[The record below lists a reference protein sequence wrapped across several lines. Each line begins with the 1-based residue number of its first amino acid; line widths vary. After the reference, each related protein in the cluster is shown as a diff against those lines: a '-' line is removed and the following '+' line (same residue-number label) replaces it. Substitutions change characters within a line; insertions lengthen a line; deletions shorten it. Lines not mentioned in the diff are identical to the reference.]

1 MKFFPEFQKNY
12 AELKV
17 RLEKL
22 KLPGVDKA
30 ESIQEGI
37 AEILKGD
44 ASDATFSLGK
54 PDAKLFLELQW
65 AKKVKSSIDNGIES
79 VIEKIKNTQNEVE
92 LLPGEGLTGQ
102 LKDSVKI
109 KFEDIDRILQSDNF
123 FEQAVSL
130 YDFAT
135 EIESEVM
142 STCENFKE
150 EQNENIRHSIEE
162 VKQTYEWG
170 QLNDEQKQEF
180 SSRLDNALI
189 KDKSGIKGIREI
201 ITEVYSFNN
210 SLKTIRTEINEAI
223 RFVPAVAGVDP
234 AGGIP
239 QTKKTKPISLS
250 HISKRIQSK
259 EDVDKIIETFTKLKD
274 NWNDDEVIDIKW

>member
-1 MKFFPEFQKNY
+1 M
-12 AELKV
+12 
-17 RLEKL
+17 
-22 KLPGVDKA
+22 
-30 ESIQEGI
+30 
-37 AEILKGD
+37 
-44 ASDATFSLGK
+44 
-54 PDAKLFLELQW
+54 
-65 AKKVKSSIDNGIES
+65 
-79 VIEKIKNTQNEVE
+79 IEKIKNTQNEVE
-92 LLPGEGLTGQ
+92 LLPGDGLTGQ
-102 LKDSVKI
+102 LRDSVKI

-130 YDFAT
+130 NDFAT

-162 VKQTYEWG
+162 LKQTYEWG
-170 QLNDEQKQEF
+170 QLKDEQKQEF
-180 SSRLDNALI
+180 SSRLDNALL

-210 SLKTIRTEINEAI
+210 SLKTIKTEINEAI
-223 RFVPAVAGVDP
+223 RPVPVVAGVDP
-234 AGGIP
+234 AGGAIL
-239 QTKKTKPISLS
+239 QTKKNKPISLS
-250 HISKRIQSK
+250 HISKRIQSR